1 MRLEYL
7 SYQECYNKPPLENDT
22 AACDHYYSRAI
33 QYPYGLLLT
42 DCEYVYTQS
51 FIFDVICVYHLQT
64 DYTLHYAEL
73 LLLLELV
80 KFHFLCYD
88 GDDEVSSKMLNNL
101 TKIKYFFLL

>member
-7 SYQECYNKPPLENDT
+7 TYEKCYDKPPLENDT

-42 DCEYVYTQS
+42 DCEYVGIHPLIH
-51 FIFDVICVYHLQT
+51 FIFHVICVYHLQT

-80 KFHFLCYD
+80 KFHFLC
-88 GDDEVSSKMLNNL
+88 S
-101 TKIKYFFLL
+101 